1 MKKKEYEEIKMVSEK
16 FLCKN
21 GKELKLS
28 TIGPKEAEQFLKFMK
43 QVTGETHFMSR
54 SFLCFQKFRM

>member
-21 GKELKLS
+21 GKELKIA

-43 QVTGETHFMSR
+43 QVL
-54 SFLCFQKFRM
+54 FLELIKRLSLMT